1 MNRTLS
7 PTITV
12 SAAGVTVNAVVES
25 VDGAFDPFAPNGSRS
40 ALEQAAHTTAAAASD
55 AMNAVFMS
63 APSWG
68 DETFPFKNRYPGHYR
83 HRHIVWERR
92 SLHATGSAPT
102 LTRMTV
108 QPTAGPPAGPFA
120 IADHPALPQHRTAA
134 DSKPC
139 DRAASA

>member
-68 DETFPFKNRYPGHYR
+68 DDLPIQEQIPRALPAPSHRVGASLLAR
-83 HRHIVWERR
+83 HRKRLYVDAHER
-92 SLHATGSAPT
+92 
-102 LTRMTV
+102 
-108 QPTAGPPAGPFA
+108 
-120 IADHPALPQHRTAA
+120 
-134 DSKPC
+134 
-139 DRAASA
+139 

>member
-40 ALEQAAHTTAAAASD
+40 ALEQAAHTTAAAASG
-55 AMNAVFMS
+55 AMNGVFMS

-68 DETFPFKNRYPGHYR
+68 DVTCPFKKRYPGHYR
-83 HRHIVWERR
+83 HRHIGWGRRCLLARR
-92 SLHATGSAPT
+92 S
-102 LTRMTV
+102 
-108 QPTAGPPAGPFA
+108 
-120 IADHPALPQHRTAA
+120 
-134 DSKPC
+134 
-139 DRAASA
+139 ASAFVVTSSQ